1 MFLVKI
7 KKYLIIAGFLAAAGF
22 ALFKYYEY
30 TQNQIRI
37 YAENAAKAEMAQQ
50 ETQAALAQTLAD
62 LQKVQ
67 EKFTQVSSEFEA
79 AESRVSGLED
89 KLKEHDLPYLAEQK
103 PRLID
108 KIVDKGTKDVLRCL
122 EIVSGSP
129 LTEEEINV
137 TKKSKANTTCPY
149 IANPNYVPIN

>member
-103 PRLID
+103 PGLID

-137 TKKSKANTTCPY
+137 TKKSKANTTCPD

>member
-62 LQKVQ
+62 LQQVQ

-79 AESRVSGLED
+79 AESRVSGLEN

-103 PRLID
+103 PGLID

-137 TKKSKANTTCPY
+137 TKKSKANTTCPD

>member
-137 TKKSKANTTCPY
+137 TKKSKANTTCPD

>member
-103 PRLID
+103 PRLIE

-137 TKKSKANTTCPY
+137 TKKSKANTTCPD

>member
-62 LQKVQ
+62 LQEVQ
-67 EKFTQVSSEFEA
+67 EKFTQVSSAFEA

-108 KIVDKGTKDVLRCL
+108 KIVDKGTTDVLRCL

-137 TKKSKANTTCPY
+137 TKKSKANTTCPD

>member
-1 MFLVKI
+1 MFFVRI
-7 KKYLIIAGFLAAAGF
+7 KKYLIIAGVLAAVGF
-22 ALFKYYEY
+22 GLFKYYEY

-37 YAENAAKAEMAQQ
+37 YAENAARAEMAQQ
-50 ETQAALAQTLAD
+50 ETQAALEQTMKD
-62 LQKVQ
+62 LQLVQ
-67 EKFTQVSSEFEA
+67 EKFTKVTEQFA
-79 AESRVSGLED
+79 AANGRVKGLED

-103 PRLID
+103 PGLIN
-108 KIVDKGTKDVLRCL
+108 KIVDKGTKDMLRCL

-137 TKKSKANTTCPY
+137 TKKSKANTTCSD

>member
-1 MFLVKI
+1 M
-7 KKYLIIAGFLAAAGF
+7 
-22 ALFKYYEY
+22 
-30 TQNQIRI
+30 
-37 YAENAAKAEMAQQ
+37 
-50 ETQAALAQTLAD
+50 
-62 LQKVQ
+62 Q

-137 TKKSKANTTCPY
+137 TKKSKANTTCPD

>member
-62 LQKVQ
+62 LQEVQ
-67 EKFTQVSSEFEA
+67 EKFTQVSSAFEA

-108 KIVDKGTKDVLRCL
+108 KIVDKGTTDVLRCL

-129 LTEEEINV
+129 LTEGEINV
-137 TKKSKANTTCPY
+137 TKKSKANTTCPD

>member
-129 LTEEEINV
+129 LTEEEINA
-137 TKKSKANTTCPY
+137 KLPSKINSECPD
-149 IANPNYVPIN
+149 IANPNYRP

>member
-67 EKFTQVSSEFEA
+67 EKFTKVSSEFEA

-137 TKKSKANTTCPY
+137 TKKSKANTTCPD